1 MNTISEKKVCWV
13 DKYVGAIVCIYLEN
27 WENETQTRYTNHI
40 DFKHGKK
47 LSFFML
53 VRILLYVVTVRLIR
67 F

>member
-47 LSFFML
+47 LSFLCWLEYYFTWL
-53 VRILLYVVTVRLIR
+53 RYG
-67 F
+67 